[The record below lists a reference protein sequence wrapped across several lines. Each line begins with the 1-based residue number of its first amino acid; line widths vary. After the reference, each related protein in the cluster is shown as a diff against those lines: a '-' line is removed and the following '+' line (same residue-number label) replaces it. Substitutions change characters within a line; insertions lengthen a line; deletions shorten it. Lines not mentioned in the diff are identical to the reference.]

1 MLTSNREKY
10 LGDIITSDCKI
21 NSNVEERYNKGIGI
35 ANQIIGLLK
44 EISFG
49 KHYFQMAVMFRQ
61 SMLINSILCNS
72 EVLYGLNKTHIETLE
87 SVDTY
92 FWRNVFGSIVSTPL
106 ESYFIETNSIPI
118 RYIIMAR
125 RLMYYWNVLQKDD
138 TELIKKVFMTQRLLP
153 CKNDWVTQLKSD
165 LNECNITLS
174 EEQIKSMKKEQF
186 KNLVKKQIRSIS
198 KLFLISLREKHS
210 KSENLLVTDSMKE
223 YLNTEKLTTEEKKL
237 LFAMKTRTVNVKTN
251 FRNSFTNLSCRLC
264 EMSGENESEIHLLKC
279 GKIQSENNMQ
289 ELMKDMVYKD
299 IFGTIEKQI
308 YAIKVWKKVF
318 KIWLLKLE
326 KCKMSPSGRQAHQL
340 PSDQSASYTPTA
352 SAAQTVDF
360 SAPEDDSISNVY
372 DLG

>member
-1 MLTSNREKY
+1 
-10 LGDIITSDCKI
+10 
-21 NSNVEERYNKGIGI
+21 
-35 ANQIIGLLK
+35 
-44 EISFG
+44 
-49 KHYFQMAVMFRQ
+49 
-61 SMLINSILCNS
+61 
-72 EVLYGLNKTHIETLE
+72 
-87 SVDTY
+87 
-92 FWRNVFGSIVSTPL
+92 
-106 ESYFIETNSIPI
+106 
-118 RYIIMAR
+118 MAR

-279 GKIQSENNMQ
+279 GKFSQ
-289 ELMKDMVYKD
+289 
-299 IFGTIEKQI
+299 
-308 YAIKVWKKVF
+308 
-318 KIWLLKLE
+318 KIT
-326 KCKMSPSGRQAHQL
+326 CKS
-340 PSDQSASYTPTA
+340 
-352 SAAQTVDF
+352 
-360 SAPEDDSISNVY
+360 
-372 DLG
+372 